1 MFKHWFCKVGWK
13 IKSNSNNKK
22 KMTVYIHVKYCTPP
36 QYFQR
41 TAFYFTIILHFTTDG
56 WGGCHQNKS
65 VFGGDWA
72 SWCSPGETGWFFP
85 YSGPVRFISFPDS
98 LWLGLTVQLWR
109 FGSSQSSF
117 AVEQHLLPSSKCCR
131 PQREVI
137 HMKSMVCASNVKS
150 N

>member
-13 IKSNSNNKK
+13 IKNNSNNKK
-22 KMTVYIHVKYCTPP
+22 KIAGHIHVKYCTPP

-41 TAFYFTIILHFTTDG
+41 AAFYYTKTLDG

-65 VFGGDWA
+65 VFGDDWV
-72 SWCSPGETGWFFP
+72 SCCSPEETDCVFP